1 MNANQAASRL
11 RHQAD
16 PVHPAS
22 GIAAFLVIAF
32 GFAWAIWLPMWL
44 LGVPSGSAPAQ
55 VAQVVGSFGPAVA
68 AVVVRRWV
76 TREGFADAGLRP
88 RLRQAAPYYLFA
100 WLFPIPFLA
109 AAATLAAASGVSVHW
124 SDFGA
129 VLGALATA
137 LALTPVIFGEEFGW
151 RSYLQPRLLAGRP
164 LLGAITVGAIWGTW
178 HVPAVLLGLEPHQH
192 GAWSIALFPWF
203 MIPFSI
209 ILGWL
214 WQRTG
219 TVWVPALAHSSVNVA
234 LAAGGGML
242 AISGGYGDLWYSR
255 QGIIASLIFIA
266 FAAWIA
272 LTGRV
277 GHASAQSPGP
287 QPPSRGEVNHRRAP
301 IAETTRHFTHR
312 HSRTV

>member
-1 MNANQAASRL
+1 
-11 RHQAD
+11 
-16 PVHPAS
+16 
-22 GIAAFLVIAF
+22 
-32 GFAWAIWLPMWL
+32 MWL
-44 LGVPSGSAPAQ
+44 LAVPSGSVPAQ
-55 VAQVVGSFGPAVA
+55 VGQVAGSFSPAIA

-76 TREGFADAGLRP
+76 TGEGFAHAGLRP
-88 RLRQAAPYYLFA
+88 RLRLAARYYLFA

-109 AAATLAAASGVSVHW
+109 GAAALATASGLPVHW

-137 LALTPVIFGEEFGW
+137 LALTPVIFGEELGW
-151 RSYLQPRLLAGRP
+151 RSYLQPRLLASRP
-164 LLGAITVGAIWGTW
+164 VLGAVTVGAIWGTW
-178 HVPAVLLGLEPHQH
+178 HLPAVLLGLEPHQH
-192 GAWSIALFPWF
+192 GGWSIALFPWF

-242 AISGGYGDLWYSR
+242 SISGGYGDLWYSS

-272 LTGRV
+272 LTGRLSPARAQPTGPELHADRAVALPAGPKGGGRHGYLPETVLAGGGRRRRRGRRLPAVAAEDAAV
-277 GHASAQSPGP
+277 GRDGRGGQRASA
-287 QPPSRGEVNHRRAP
+287 R
-301 IAETTRHFTHR
+301 
-312 HSRTV
+312 